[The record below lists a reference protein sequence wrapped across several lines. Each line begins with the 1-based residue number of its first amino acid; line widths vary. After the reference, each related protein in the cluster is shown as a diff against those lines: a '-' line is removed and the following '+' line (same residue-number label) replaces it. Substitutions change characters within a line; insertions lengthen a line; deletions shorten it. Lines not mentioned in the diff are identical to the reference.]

1 MSFRNGVMIWAEIYV
16 VVVGSINIL
25 SRHLGYIPLG
35 HSKLAMDFSFSS
47 PVIGSMMR
55 AVVYFYYVLL

>member
-35 HSKLAMDFSFSS
+35 HSKLDFSFSS